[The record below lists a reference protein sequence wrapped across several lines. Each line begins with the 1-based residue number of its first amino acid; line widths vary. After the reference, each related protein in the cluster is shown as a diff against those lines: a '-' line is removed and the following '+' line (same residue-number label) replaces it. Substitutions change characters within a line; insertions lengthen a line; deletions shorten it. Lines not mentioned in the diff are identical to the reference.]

1 MSKEAIFNGW
11 KVVINNDKSI
21 SVFNNGVLCD
31 NSSAALKQIS
41 NEMGFKYKDSWNTRQ
56 HGKNVV
62 DEINKR
68 NGKKKGGCLKKLIR
82 FFFFLMLLA
91 AILAVVG
98 VVMASK

>member
-1 MSKEAIFNGW
+1 MSKVAIFKGR

-41 NEMGFKYKDSWNTRQ
+41 NEMGFEYKDSWNTRQ

-68 NGKKKGGCLKKLIR
+68 KKKGGCLKKLIK
-82 FFFFLMLLA
+82 LL
-91 AILAVVG
+91 IFLAVIGG
-98 VVMASK
+98 VIGLIMMASQ

>member
-1 MSKEAIFNGW
+1 MSKVAIFNEW
-11 KVVINNDKSI
+11 KVVVNNDKSI

-68 NGKKKGGCLKKLIR
+68 KKKGGCLKKLIR
-82 FFFFLMLLA
+82 FFFIFMLLA
-91 AILAVVG
+91 AILAVFG

>member
-1 MSKEAIFNGW
+1 MSKVAIFNGW
-11 KVVINNDKSI
+11 KVVINNDQSI

-68 NGKKKGGCLKKLIR
+68 NGKKKGGCLKKL
-82 FFFFLMLLA
+82 
-91 AILAVVG
+91 
-98 VVMASK
+98 

>member
-1 MSKEAIFNGW
+1 MSKVAIFNGW

-82 FFFFLMLLA
+82 FFFLFMLLA

>member
-1 MSKEAIFNGW
+1 MSKVAIFKGW
-11 KVVINNDKSI
+11 KVVINKDNSI

-31 NSSAALKQIS
+31 NSAAALREIS
-41 NEMGFKYKDSWNTRQ
+41 NEMGFEYKDSWNTRQ

-68 NGKKKGGCLKKLIR
+68 KKKGGCLKKIVK
-82 FFFFLMLLA
+82 FFFIFMLLA

>member
-41 NEMGFKYKDSWNTRQ
+41 NEMGFEYKDSWNTRQ

-68 NGKKKGGCLKKLIR
+68 KKKGGCLKKLIKL
-82 FFFFLMLLA
+82 FIF
-91 AILAVVG
+91 LAVIGG
-98 VVMASK
+98 VIGFIMMASN